1 MKKILVIHNKYR
13 EYGGEDVAVTKEINL
28 LKDHSDFEVREFIFD
43 NSSNNFLMIFLIF
56 LFNRNIF
63 VDKKLKKQIDEFEP
77 DMVYIHNT
85 WFYISLG
92 IFKILNKH
100 NVNVAIKIHNYRYAC
115 TDSIFSK
122 SHFAKNETYCKACG
136 QQNVNQILN
145 KYFKESIF
153 KSIFI
158 LKYGRKY
165 AKVLKNSDFKLVV
178 LNSFQKNYLIS
189 MLNINENRIKIIP
202 NYFETSFNNKDKN
215 KSILYAG
222 RISKEKGVEYLIQQF
237 LKSDLVK
244 YELLLIGDGPEL
256 EIYKNKY
263 QSERVKFLGSL
274 GNDMVLKQI
283 SRTNCVVTA
292 TTMYEGQPT
301 LLCEASLNQVLSIF
315 PDNGGIKEYFAHS
328 NPFMFSYEIED
339 DLKEKL
345 NSLLDEE
352 LVEKYSKENYNFM
365 RLILD
370 KDILIDNFKSL

>member
-1 MKKILVIHNKYR
+1 
-13 EYGGEDVAVTKEINL
+13 
-28 LKDHSDFEVREFIFD
+28 
-43 NSSNNFLMIFLIF
+43 
-56 LFNRNIF
+56 
-63 VDKKLKKQIDEFEP
+63 
-77 DMVYIHNT
+77 
-85 WFYISLG
+85 
-92 IFKILNKH
+92 
-100 NVNVAIKIHNYRYAC
+100 
-115 TDSIFSK
+115 
-122 SHFAKNETYCKACG
+122 
-136 QQNVNQILN
+136 
-145 KYFKESIF
+145 
-153 KSIFI
+153 
-158 LKYGRKY
+158 
-165 AKVLKNSDFKLVV
+165 
-178 LNSFQKNYLIS
+178 